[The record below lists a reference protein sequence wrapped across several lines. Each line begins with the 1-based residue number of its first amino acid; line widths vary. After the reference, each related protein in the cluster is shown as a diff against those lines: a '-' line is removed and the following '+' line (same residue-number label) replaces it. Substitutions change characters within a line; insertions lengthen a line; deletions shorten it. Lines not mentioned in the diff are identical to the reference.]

1 MECEIG
7 AIRADHEAKVEQ
19 LEEEL
24 RLERETRTQTQNKS
38 VEFQQK
44 IEVHEKEKLSMTA
57 QVQDLQE
64 RVRKLEMQLSSQIL
78 QPSTQ
83 DTTLFSDII
92 DVGKNTTGST
102 MEVAKFTESVDLPH
116 QAYGS
121 MNIVIET

>member
-78 QPSTQ
+78 QPSPQ
-83 DTTLFSDII
+83 LMI
-92 DVGKNTTGST
+92 
-102 MEVAKFTESVDLPH
+102 MLPLMVNFRSKACFLH
-116 QAYGS
+116 IMY
-121 MNIVIET
+121 